1 MGRAPILA
9 SDGKAL
15 IVAMDHARTY
25 GAIEGLED
33 PGAVIEA
40 SVEGGQT
47 R

>member
-1 MGRAPILA
+1 
-9 SDGKAL
+9 
-15 IVAMDHARTY
+15 MDHARTY

-40 SVEGGQT
+40 AVEGGPT